1 MTEAYGDD
9 VKVAPMMAVLN
20 YRRDVARI
28 LKSAY
33 MILEWGV
40 YVVGCLFESEFGSLF
55 GGLASTMR
63 KIFVFG
69 FECF

>member
-33 MILEWGV
+33 DLGMECLRRRVLSGVCSSLDSEASLED
-40 YVVGCLFESEFGSLF
+40 
-55 GGLASTMR
+55 
-63 KIFVFG
+63 
-69 FECF
+69 